1 MVLGA
6 ESQLDWASLSR
17 ILEQVA
23 QGIHYLHEQRIVHMD
38 PKPSNILLDSD
49 MNPKIIDFGISQVLN
64 DNKSDTHG
72 SAVRGTW

>member
-1 MVLGA
+1 
-6 ESQLDWASLSR
+6 
-17 ILEQVA
+17 
-23 QGIHYLHEQRIVHMD
+23 MD
-38 PKPSNILLDSD
+38 MKPSNVLLDSD